1 MRVLF
6 VAAEVAP
13 YSKTGGLADVAS
25 ALPGALTDLGQ
36 ELMVVTPLY
45 DTIDQRTYPL
55 HPVYDQI
62 EVQVGGRRAAFSA
75 WLAPDGRTWFI
86 DLPHLY
92 HRGAI
97 YTRDADE
104 HLRFLFLTKA
114 AFELCRR
121 RDWSP
126 HIAHANDW
134 HTALLPL
141 FLRSLYL
148 ADPLFGETRSVFT
161 VHNLEYQGVFD
172 AGIAPELGLGD
183 QLYLLHQEHLRQGFI
198 NFMEHAILYS
208 DLITTVS
215 PTYAWEIQTPE
226 LGAGLDA
233 MLRHR
238 SHDIVGILNG
248 VDTAVWNP
256 ETDPQLFAPYSSRDL
271 AGKAH
276 NKRALLLETGL
287 EGESPPLVGIVTRLT
302 AQKGIELLIRPLA
315 RLLETDDIRFVG
327 IGTGEKKYQD
337 ALLWLS
343 HRFPGRAQFLPVYD
357 ERLAHLIEGGADLFA
372 MPSRYEPSGLNQMY
386 SLAYGTPP
394 VVRKTGGLA
403 DTVRHYDP
411 GTGDGNGFVFE
422 HYSEE
427 GFRWALGEGL
437 RVFPDR
443 DKWRQLQQNGM
454 AEDNSWERRAGDYLA
469 VYERVT
475 GHQSQ

>member
-25 ALPGALTDLGQ
+25 ALPGALSELGH

-45 DTIDQRTYPL
+45 DTIDQRTHPL
-55 HPVYDQI
+55 HPVYDDI
-62 EVQVGGRRAAFSA
+62 EVRVGDRRAAFSA

-86 DLPHLY
+86 DLPDLY
-92 HRGAI
+92 HRGSI
-97 YTRDADE
+97 YTGDADE
-104 HLRFLFLTKA
+104 HLRFLLLTKA

-121 RDWSP
+121 RSWSP

-148 ADPLFGETRSVFT
+148 GDPLFGDTRSVFT
-161 VHNLEYQGVFD
+161 IHNLQYQGVFD
-172 AGIAPELGLGD
+172 ARIASDLGLGD
-183 QLYLLHQEHLRQGFI
+183 ELYLLHQDHLRQGFV

-226 LGAGLDA
+226 MGAGLDG

-238 SHDIVGILNG
+238 SHDVVGILNG
-248 VDTAVWNP
+248 IETAVWNP
-256 ETDPQLFAPYSSRDL
+256 ETDRYLFAPYSARDL
-271 AGKAH
+271 TGKAH

-287 EGESPPLVGIVTRLT
+287 DGESAPLVGIVTRLT

-315 RLLETDDIRFVG
+315 RLLEVDAIRFVG

-357 ERLAHLIEGGADLFA
+357 ERLAHLIEGGADLFV
-372 MPSRYEPSGLNQMY
+372 MPSRYEPSGL
-386 SLAYGTPP
+386 
-394 VVRKTGGLA
+394 
-403 DTVRHYDP
+403 
-411 GTGDGNGFVFE
+411 
-422 HYSEE
+422 
-427 GFRWALGEGL
+427 
-437 RVFPDR
+437 
-443 DKWRQLQQNGM
+443 
-454 AEDNSWERRAGDYLA
+454 
-469 VYERVT
+469 
-475 GHQSQ
+475 